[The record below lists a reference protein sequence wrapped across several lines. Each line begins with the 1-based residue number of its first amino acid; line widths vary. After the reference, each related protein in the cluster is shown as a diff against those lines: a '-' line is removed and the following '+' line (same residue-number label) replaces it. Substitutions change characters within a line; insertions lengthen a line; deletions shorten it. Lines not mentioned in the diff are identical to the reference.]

1 MSFNSGRKALLEKS
15 DKQRKIEE
23 ANKANKSLSSRMS
36 SEYFQSVGGKSVG
49 KQFTLGTN
57 QENPG
62 VRNLSAN
69 EIIQTS
75 YIPK

>member
-36 SEYFQSVGGKSVG
+36 SEYF
-49 KQFTLGTN
+49 
-57 QENPG
+57 
-62 VRNLSAN
+62 
-69 EIIQTS
+69 
-75 YIPK
+75 